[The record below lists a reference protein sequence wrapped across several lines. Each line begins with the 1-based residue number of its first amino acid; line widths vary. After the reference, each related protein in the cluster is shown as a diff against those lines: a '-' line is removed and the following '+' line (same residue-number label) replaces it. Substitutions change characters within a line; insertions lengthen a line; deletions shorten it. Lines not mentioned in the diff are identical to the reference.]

1 MVAMGKSKFKKW
13 IALALVLIPVSFI
26 AYEIYCTAVP
36 VRWIY
41 VKSGHA
47 GVFEIGETQG
57 AIISRL
63 PDESFSPQ
71 PKPPECP
78 RNWIGSSDMTVT
90 ERNCLLS
97 TDVWI
102 EGVSSMRSQC
112 PNLDMETTLR
122 FKDKRL
128 ASVTTVCRHGL

>member
-1 MVAMGKSKFKKW
+1 VRKSKFAMW
-13 IALALVLIPVSFI
+13 IAGALVLVPVGYF
-26 AYEIYCTAVP
+26 AYVLFFYWSVP

-41 VKSGHA
+41 IKNAHA
-47 GVFEIGETQG
+47 GVFEIGETQES
-57 AIISRL
+57 IISRL
-63 PDESFSPQ
+63 PEESFSPQ
-71 PKPPECP
+71 PKPPDCP
-78 RNWIGSSDMTVT
+78 RNWIGISDMTAT

-112 PNLDMETTLR
+112 PNLDMVTTLR
-122 FKDKRL
+122 FQDKRL